1 MVTVKFLWLNETQN
15 YRKPGANS
23 PSTKMFF
30 LFFLGEKAIHISNSA
45 ESKLSNSAGFQKN
58 NKILR

>member
-30 LFFLGEKAIHISNSA
+30 FFWVKRQFISNSA